1 MSAPLEELEA
11 RLGHAFRDREL
22 LLRALTHRSFSQ
34 NPLESPSSDNEQ
46 LEFLGD
52 SVLGLLVSDALLAR
66 CPDFPEGK
74 LSRLKAHLVSAR
86 HLHTVALALG
96 LGEFLRLGKGEE
108 SSGGRQKRML
118 LANAV
123 EAILGAIYLEGG
135 LDPCRRLLEQ
145 YILRGISLDEM
156 GATPVPGDPKC
167 ELQEF
172 AQARKLPAPRYVVI
186 EERGP
191 DHSKVFIVEARLGK
205 QAAASAAGSSKKA
218 ASQEAAALLLARL
231 RQEEEG
237 TVRLD

>member
-22 LLRALTHRSFSQ
+22 LLRALTHRSFSHT
-34 NPLESPSSDNEQ
+34 PLDSPASDNEQ

-52 SVLGLLVSDALLAR
+52 AVLGLLVSDALLSR
-66 CPDFPEGK
+66 CPEFPEGK

-123 EAILGAIYLEGG
+123 EAVLGALYLDGG
-135 LDPCRRLLEQ
+135 LDPCRRAVERH
-145 YILRGISLDEM
+145 ILRGITLDEL
-156 GATPVPGDPKC
+156 GAAPVPGDPKC
-167 ELQEF
+167 ELQEL
-172 AQARKLPAPRYVVI
+172 AQARKLPAPRYVVL

-191 DHSKVFIVEARLGK
+191 DHAKTFIVEARLGK
-205 QAAASAAGSSKKA
+205 QASASASGTSKKA
-218 ASQEAAALLLARL
+218 ASQQAAALLLAQL